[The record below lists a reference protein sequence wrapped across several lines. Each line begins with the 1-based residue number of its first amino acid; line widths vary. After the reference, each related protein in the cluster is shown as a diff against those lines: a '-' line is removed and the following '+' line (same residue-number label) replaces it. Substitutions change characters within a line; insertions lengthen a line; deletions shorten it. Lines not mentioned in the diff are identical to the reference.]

1 MDVRKKRKRKNKL
14 LPDVQK
20 KVGGRGMSKK
30 RTVEVVLTVEIPD
43 SKDTTNETVA
53 TFFNWEI
60 CHRVSEETEGDM
72 VVQKIDVRE
81 KAE

>member
-1 MDVRKKRKRKNKL
+1 MGKSYLYQREREI
-14 LPDVQK
+14 
-20 KVGGRGMSKK
+20 GGRGMSNKK
-30 RTVEVVLTVEIPD
+30 RTVEVVLTVEIPN
-43 SKDTTNETVA
+43 SEDTTNETVA

>member
-1 MDVRKKRKRKNKL
+1 
-14 LPDVQK
+14 
-20 KVGGRGMSKK
+20 MSKK

-43 SKDTTNETVA
+43 KDTTNETVA

>member
-1 MDVRKKRKRKNKL
+1 MGKYYLYQREREI
-14 LPDVQK
+14 
-20 KVGGRGMSKK
+20 GGRGMSKK

-72 VVQKIDVRE
+72 VVRKIDVRSVNS
-81 KAE
+81 

>member
-1 MDVRKKRKRKNKL
+1 
-14 LPDVQK
+14 
-20 KVGGRGMSKK
+20 MSKK

-72 VVQKIDVRE
+72 VVQKIDVRSVNSQE
-81 KAE
+81 VEGC